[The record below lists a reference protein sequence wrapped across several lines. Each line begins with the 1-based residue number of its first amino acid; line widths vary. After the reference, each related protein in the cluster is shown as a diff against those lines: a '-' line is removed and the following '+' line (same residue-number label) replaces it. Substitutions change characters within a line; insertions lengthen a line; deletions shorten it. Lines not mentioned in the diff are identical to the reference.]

1 MEKLVLIIGGN
12 LGNRLLLISKTVE
25 LLNQIF
31 GPLQK
36 ASSIYESSPWGGNSS
51 GNYLNQVL
59 IYATDLSPEY
69 ILEHIQKIEK
79 SLGRQRDLKWGN
91 RTMDID
97 ILYYGEKKISTNHL
111 QIPHPYLA
119 ERKFVLVPLK
129 EVLSDFIHP
138 VIKKTTDQLNEEC
151 MDKSEVTLYQKS
163 PD

>member
-12 LGNRLLLISKTVE
+12 LGNRLLLIKETVD

-51 GNYLNQVL
+51 GKYLNQVL
-59 IYATDLSPEY
+59 VYSTDLRPENV
-69 ILEHIQKIEK
+69 LEHIQKIEK
-79 SLGRQRDLKWGN
+79 SLGRQRDFKWGD

-97 ILYYGEKKISTNHL
+97 ILYYGGKKISTHHL
-111 QIPHPYLA
+111 QIPHPYLT

-138 VIKKTTDQLNEEC
+138 VFKKTNDQLNEQC
-151 MDKSEVTLYQKS
+151 QDKSEVTLYQKS
-163 PD
+163 PV